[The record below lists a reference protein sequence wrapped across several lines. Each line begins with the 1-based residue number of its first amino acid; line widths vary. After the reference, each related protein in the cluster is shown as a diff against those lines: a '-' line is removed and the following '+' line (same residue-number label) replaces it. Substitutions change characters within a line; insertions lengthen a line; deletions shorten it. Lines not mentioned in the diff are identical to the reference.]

1 MYDFKDT
8 TIQAEA
14 GSNPLP
20 AEAIQIN
27 GEYIENL
34 IDGYRTLYVTGRELL
49 ESDITEI
56 QIGTADGSD
65 YQSKRNTPRTITVG
79 YQLLSTSPEEFR
91 EKFNELSRIL
101 DQEQARLVF
110 YDEPDKY
117 FIGTKSEVGEV
128 GSGKLNVTG
137 EFSFY
142 CCDPYKHSMTEK
154 TFQARLNGEGIMEAT
169 IQNEGTE
176 ECAVNYTITHNHEN
190 GFVGIVSEY
199 GAMQYGK
206 IDEVDAETLQ
216 RSEKLFDY
224 RNPTQF
230 ESMTD
235 RQGIFTEDFGKNG
248 TWRTNRYDEKD
259 FLAVD
264 SVGSG
269 SGWHGAS
276 KMVYLPQDSS
286 GSNSAQNFLLQSTI
300 WFEAGKPSQ
309 TGMLM
314 IAVADESDTLLASM
328 HIMKTGTTDGAARC
342 IMKIRDSEKNR
353 ISYTADR
360 NGRTAYG
367 KGQTYIQKTGDLFEF
382 YFTGEKYQYRV
393 PEEANTKA
401 RSVSIFVG
409 NYAGRGNSA
418 DELVTRMYFDY
429 LFFRKDNV
437 PYANDIP
444 NRYAAGDVMYINGSE
459 GKMYV
464 NGVNCVQDE
473 ILGTQYFKVPPGE
486 TKVQFLYSLFSDP
499 PPTIAAS
506 ITEVYI

>member
-1 MYDFKDT
+1 MYNFRDT

-14 GSNPLP
+14 GSSPLP
-20 AEAIQIN
+20 AEAMQIN

-79 YQLLSTSPEEFR
+79 YQLLSASPEEFR
-91 EKFNELSRIL
+91 EKFNELSKIL

-117 FIGTKSEVGEV
+117 FIGTKSEVGDV
-128 GSGKLNVTG
+128 GSGKLNVTS

-142 CCDPYKHSMTEK
+142 CCDPCKYSMTEK
-154 TFQARLNGEGIMEAT
+154 TFQADLNDEGAMEVT

-206 IDEVDAETLQ
+206 IDEVDTVTLQ
-216 RSEKLFDY
+216 KSEELFRY
-224 RNPTQF
+224 RNPSEF
-230 ESMTD
+230 GAMTNG
-235 RQGIFTEDFGKNG
+235 QGILTENFPKNG
-248 TWRTNRYDEKD
+248 TWRTQTEGGKQW
-259 FLAVD
+259 LAVD

-269 SGWHGAS
+269 SSWHGAS
-276 KMVYLPQDSS
+276 KMVTLPQDSS
-286 GSNSAQNFLLQSTI
+286 GSNVAQNFYAQTKV
-300 WFEAGKPSQ
+300 WFETGRTDQ
-309 TGMLM
+309 TGL
-314 IAVADESDTLLASM
+314 VEFVVGDESGQHLASI
-328 HIMKTGTTDGAARC
+328 HILKSVTNANTATVV
-342 IMKIRDSEKNR
+342 IKIRNTEKWQLNFTPNTQSFMTR
-353 ISYTADR
+353 D
-360 NGRTAYG
+360 
-367 KGQTYIQKTGDLFEF
+367 KGQLYIKKSGSLFEF
-382 YFTGEKYQYRV
+382 YVGGGKYQFRDSSAASLRAKTV
-393 PEEANTKA
+393 T
-401 RSVSIFVG
+401 IFLGQWGTRGGG
-409 NYAGRGNSA
+409 NI
-418 DELVTRMYFDY
+418 VTRMYFDY

-437 PYANDIP
+437 SYIKDVP
-444 NRYAAGDVMYINGSE
+444 NRYASGDVMYVNGTE

-486 TKVQFLYSLFSDP
+486 TKVQFLYSSFSDP
-499 PPTIAAS
+499 PPTITAS

>member
-1 MYDFKDT
+1 MYDFRDT
-8 TIQAEA
+8 TIQVDA
-14 GSNPLP
+14 GSKQLP
-20 AEAIQIN
+20 AEALQIN

-65 YQSKRNTPRTITVG
+65 YQSKRNVSRTITVG
-79 YQLLSTSPEEFR
+79 YQIISTSPEEFR

-117 FIGTKSEVGEV
+117 FIGTKSEVGDV
-128 GSGKLNVTG
+128 GSGKLNVTS

-154 TFQARLNGEGIMEAT
+154 TFQARLNGEGIMETT

-216 RSEKLFDY
+216 RSEELFRY
-224 RNPTQF
+224 SNPTEF
-230 ESMTD
+230 GAMTNG
-235 RQGIFTEDFGKNG
+235 QGVLTEDFPKNG
-248 TWRTNRYDEKD
+248 TWRTVTYQDKPY
-259 FLAVD
+259 LALD
-264 SVGSG
+264 NVGSG
-269 SGWHGAS
+269 SSWHGAS
-276 KMVYLPQDSS
+276 KMATLPQDSS
-286 GSNSAQNFLLQSTI
+286 GSNVAQNFYVQTRV
-300 WFEAGKPSQ
+300 WFEAGNTTQ
-309 TGMLM
+309 TGLLEF
-314 IAVADESDTLLASM
+314 VVGDEDNNPLASI
-328 HIMKTGTTDGAARC
+328 HIIKTSTNNAEARV
-342 IMKIRDSEKNR
+342 IFKIGNKEVWRHNFA
-353 ISYTADR
+353 ADR
-360 NGRTAYG
+360 NSPTNQNS
-367 KGQTYIQKTGDLFEF
+367 GQLYIKKSGELFEF
-382 YFTGEKYQYRV
+382 YFAGKYQYRDSQA
-393 PEEANTKA
+393 ANKKA
-401 RSVSIFVG
+401 KTVTIFLG
-409 NYAGRGNSA
+409 QHGSRANNSR
-418 DELVTRMYFDY
+418 EMVTRMYFDY

-486 TKVQFLYSLFSDP
+486 TKVQFLHSSFSDP
-499 PPTIAAS
+499 PPTITAS